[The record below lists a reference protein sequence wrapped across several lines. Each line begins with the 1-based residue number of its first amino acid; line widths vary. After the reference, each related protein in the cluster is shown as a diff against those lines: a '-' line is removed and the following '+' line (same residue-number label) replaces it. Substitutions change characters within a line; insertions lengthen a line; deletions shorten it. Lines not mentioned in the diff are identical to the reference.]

1 MPDLG
6 LTHVALPVTDLD
18 KSIGF
23 YAKYA
28 RMNVVHRRAQKGD
41 PTLEIAWLSDHTR
54 PFVLVLAESSGV
66 EQPLGPFAHLG
77 VACESRA
84 EVDRLCEE
92 ARATGCLREEPRDTG
107 TVAGYLAML
116 DDPDGHTLELSYGQ
130 EIGRAVEG
138 EGERRG

>member
-6 LTHVALPVTDLD
+6 LTHVALPVTNLD
-18 KSIGF
+18 KSIIF

-28 RMNVVHRRAQKGD
+28 GMDVVHRRTQQSD
-41 PTLEIAWLSDHTR
+41 PTSDIGWLSDRTR
-54 PFVLVLAESSGV
+54 PFVLVLAESPSV
-66 EQPLGPFAHLG
+66 ERPLGPFAHLG

-84 EVDRLCEE
+84 EVDQLCEE
-92 ARATGCLREEPRDTG
+92 ARAAGCLREEPRDTG

-130 EIGRAVEG
+130 ETGLAVEG
-138 EGERRG
+138 EG